1 MKHPLPVVLFIIP
14 VGLIVLII
22 PFVSGWIIK
31 ARIINSA
38 AGMYA
43 LTGFCLTAAGVLTV
57 LGAAIIS
64 RWEDKRLAASRARE
78 KAGAP
83 QGGKAV
89 YPGFKAI
96 IDSIDLSIDRLRALN
111 ADIHG
116 QTAVLL
122 RSHGLS
128 PVSPPEHGAG
138 PLSAEPPVVEIPEA
152 ETLEPATPVLET
164 PGEETPEEQPPDL
177 KAPAS
182 DGGTALPEG
191 DRTKGKTVYLLYNH
205 RYIGLEFDI
214 FRIDEHLN

>member
-14 VGLIVLII
+14 MGVIVLII

-31 ARIINSA
+31 ERIINSA

-43 LTGFCLTAAGVLTV
+43 LTGFCLTAAGALMV

-64 RWEDKRLAASRARE
+64 RWEEKRLAEYRSRE
-78 KAGAP
+78 KAGAVEE
-83 QGGKAV
+83 GKAL
-89 YPGFKAI
+89 YPGFQAI

-116 QTAVLL
+116 QTEVLL
-122 RSHGLS
+122 RTRGLS
-128 PVSPPEHGAG
+128 RLSPPEHRAA
-138 PLSAEPPVVEIPEA
+138 PLSAEPPVPEIPEA
-152 ETLEPATPVLET
+152 EAPEPAVPE
-164 PGEETPEEQPPDL
+164 PQTPE
-177 KAPAS
+177 APAPDRKPPAP
-182 DGGTALPEG
+182 DGDGAKEK
-191 DRTKGKTVYLLYNH
+191 KGYFLYNRRYTYNH